1 MKYSPKI
8 LAAAAIIAGVS
19 ASTVGVSTT
28 FAMHET
34 KGGGPNDLITAIAQR
49 FNLNEAEVKAV
60 FEEHRALM
68 AESMKAE
75 ADERLAI
82 AVEDG
87 RLTAEQ
93 AEAIKLKHEE
103 HEAFR
108 QSLKGMDETE
118 RKEAMKTHME
128 ESKAWAEEQGIPLGS
143 FIGEGMHRGPRGHR
157 GISN

>member
-19 ASTVGVSTT
+19 ASAVGVSTT

-34 KGGGPNDLITAIAQR
+34 KGGGPNDLITAIAER

-75 ADERLAI
+75 AEERLAI

-87 RLTAEQ
+87 KLTAEQ
-93 AEAIKLKHEE
+93 AEAIKQKHEE
-103 HEAFR
+103 NEAFR
-108 QSLKGMDETE
+108 ESLKDLDEEE
-118 RKEAMKTHME
+118 RREAMKSHME

-143 FIGEGMHRGPRGHR
+143 FIGKGNHGRPNGHR
-157 GISN
+157 EMPN